1 MKQKVIRKPPSLL
14 LVLLSKSSK
23 SLDHMLWKEYTVYS
37 EWHLTAFLT
46 TGIDPSHSFRM
57 TLYHSQSFWTET
69 RMLCGKDGKIDMWHR
84 VKNLWLGWHLSRI
97 LPDTFVLLPFKFMH
111 ANRKPRHMK
120 KDTYIC
126 KCLFLYQQ
134 LPILPGRFRPST
146 FGVCE
151 LNFRVRH
158 GYGWSSQLSP
168 LFLWEPVLSKPYRR
182 SPEVIRLSRCF

>member
-1 MKQKVIRKPPSLL
+1 MENRTMKPSEE
-14 LVLLSKSSK
+14 SI
-23 SLDHMLWKEYTVYS
+23 T
-37 EWHLTAFLT
+37 
-46 TGIDPSHSFRM
+46 RM
-57 TLYHSQSFWTET
+57 TSP
-69 RMLCGKDGKIDMWHR
+69 G
-84 VKNLWLGWHLSRI
+84 I

-158 GYGWSSQLSP
+158 GYG
-168 LFLWEPVLSKPYRR
+168 
-182 SPEVIRLSRCF
+182 

>member
-1 MKQKVIRKPPSLL
+1 MTINVPS
-14 LVLLSKSSK
+14 
-23 SLDHMLWKEYTVYS
+23 SLWWL
-37 EWHLTAFLT
+37 
-46 TGIDPSHSFRM
+46 PCRSHSERKQECFVRKTGNGNMTRSEESITRM
-57 TLYHSQSFWTET
+57 TSP
-69 RMLCGKDGKIDMWHR
+69 G
-84 VKNLWLGWHLSRI
+84 I
-97 LPDTFVLLPFKFMH
+97 LPDTFILLPSNLCIWKKTPTFVSVFPFISSFLSRLCVAVSLSFARPFAPSKDVLRLSRVTRPY
-111 ANRKPRHMK
+111 RKLRHMK

>member
-1 MKQKVIRKPPSLL
+1 MKQSEESITLMTSLTD
-14 LVLLSKSSK
+14 SSG
-23 SLDHMLWKEYTVYS
+23 
-37 EWHLTAFLT
+37 HLYPT
-46 TGIDPSHSFRM
+46 
-57 TLYHSQSFWTET
+57 
-69 RMLCGKDGKIDMWHR
+69 
-84 VKNLWLGWHLSRI
+84 
-97 LPDTFVLLPFKFMH
+97 PFKFMH

-158 GYGWSSQLSP
+158 GYG
-168 LFLWEPVLSKPYRR
+168 
-182 SPEVIRLSRCF
+182 

>member
-1 MKQKVIRKPPSLL
+1 MLACRDNSNRKR
-14 LVLLSKSSK
+14 KSSPFASLRVQILHMSYSLQIYACKKDSHLCK
-23 SLDHMLWKEYTVYS
+23 S
-37 EWHLTAFLT
+37 F
-46 TGIDPSHSFRM
+46 SFI
-57 TLYHSQSFWTET
+57 SSF
-69 RMLCGKDGKIDMWHR
+69 
-84 VKNLWLGWHLSRI
+84 LSR
-97 LPDTFVLLPFKFMH
+97 LCVAVSLSFARPFAPSKDVLRLSRVTRPY
-111 ANRKPRHMK
+111 RKPRHMK